1 MEALVGLDDDGRSLN
16 QFNGVDR
23 IVSAA
28 DTELED
34 GREVAL
40 VAVVGL
46 IAAAGAG
53 ELARFA
59 IFMTAP
65 SMGPEPAEELLY
77 YGRRDLLYGAVLTE
91 EVHYDLH
98 LSFDAN
104 LGRIGPFGILGQRA
118 FDEVGE
124 GGVAVSSHLLEEGAL
139 AATELLGGLP
149 CKSMGGFLVF
159 GLQALSLDLLVI
171 VVIDIPTGRFDTGI
185 RRLIDVNF
193 DISFYVD
200 GDISFGCLGLG
211 HYETPVIARLFC
223 RAGRWWAA
231 RCGANK
237 IQQIYSKTT
246 AIMLYINLQQITKL
260 KYYKYL
266 LLNCLSCKFRRV

>member
-1 MEALVGLDDDGRSLN
+1 ME
-16 QFNGVDR
+16 Q
-23 IVSAA
+23 IK
-28 DTELED
+28 
-34 GREVAL
+34 
-40 VAVVGL
+40 AVR

-53 ELARFA
+53 KLARFA

-65 SMGPEPAEELLY
+65 AIRPEPAEELLY
-77 YGRRDLLYGAVLTE
+77 YGRRNLQHWAVFTE

-98 LSFDAN
+98 LGFDAN
-104 LGRIGPFGILGQRA
+104 LSRIGPLGILGQRA
-118 FDEVGE
+118 VDQVGE

-193 DISFYVD
+193 DVSSTLTGIYP
-200 GDISFGCLGLG
+200 LGALG
-211 HYETPVIARLFC
+211 
-223 RAGRWWAA
+223 
-231 RCGANK
+231 
-237 IQQIYSKTT
+237 
-246 AIMLYINLQQITKL
+246 
-260 KYYKYL
+260 
-266 LLNCLSCKFRRV
+266 